1 MNSQELTLKLSGFWK
16 TLYPDYP
23 GEILTD
29 FIDELEMVSQ
39 KNVLKPNE
47 KQWFKKCVVYC
58 LYVDLFNETFE
69 GLISKLDYLQDLG
82 AGCLW
87 LLPILSSPMK
97 DQGFDISDYKKIR
110 DDLFRKGLNTREQ
123 EEVFQKFINAAHGKN
138 IKVIF
143 DIALNHS
150 SDQHEWFRGI
160 NTPDSK
166 YKDYYIWAQDTEK
179 YKNVPV
185 LFAPL
190 EKSNWQP
197 KKINGEEWYY
207 FHRFFNHQPDLN
219 YKNPRLLLEMCRS
232 LVFWLQK
239 GIDGFRADAIPFIWK
254 EDDTDCMNLSQAHVV
269 IKFFRT
275 ILDYL
280 RPETLLLAEACLPTE
295 KIVEYFGEN
304 GSECNA
310 AYHFPLILAIYRS
323 LAAQNSKPV
332 ISSLSPKDIANDF
345 DYQWFLFLR
354 GHDELNL
361 EMVGEKDRAFLYE
374 NFCHDKFWGF
384 RNGNGVA
391 ARLRDLLEDKTGK
404 IALANSILLTLPCT
418 PVIYY
423 GDELGK
429 KNDMDFYEAMKNKT
443 GQEDK
448 RYLVRGKIDW
458 KTAEDNEILNI
469 TKQLL
474 NVRNTFECFGKGSL
488 EWKKFLNT
496 DGLPENRV
504 LSYYR
509 IYQKNKILVINN
521 LSESLIKIA
530 CDNITAEKDL
540 FDKGLNYE
548 YLNSQRFLVLEPYEF
563 HWIKINGKQ
572 R

>member
-295 KIVEYFGEN
+295 KIVEYFGE
-304 GSECNA
+304 GTKS
-310 AYHFPLILAIYRS
+310 
-323 LAAQNSKPV
+323 
-332 ISSLSPKDIANDF
+332 IS
-345 DYQWFLFLR
+345 
-354 GHDELNL
+354 
-361 EMVGEKDRAFLYE
+361 
-374 NFCHDKFWGF
+374 C
-384 RNGNGVA
+384 
-391 ARLRDLLEDKTGK
+391 TGK
-404 IALANSILLTLPCT
+404 ATITNMGA
-418 PVIYY
+418 
-423 GDELGK
+423 ELGATCSIFPY
-429 KNDMDFYEAMKNKT
+429 DDRMK
-443 GQEDK
+443 
-448 RYLVRGKIDW
+448 
-458 KTAEDNEILNI
+458 A
-469 TKQLL
+469 
-474 NVRNTFECFGKGSL
+474 
-488 EWKKFLNT
+488 
-496 DGLPENRV
+496 
-504 LSYYR
+504 
-509 IYQKNKILVINN
+509 
-521 LSESLIKIA
+521 
-530 CDNITAEKDL
+530 
-540 FDKGLNYE
+540 
-548 YLNSQRFLVLEPYEF
+548 YLNSTGRAELAAVADQHKDLLCADPEVAADPKKFFDEVYEIDLSALEPHLVGPHSPDIARPISAIAKEAKEKGVFYLE
-563 HWIKINGKQ
+563 GKDYILQ
-572 R
+572 DGDIMHVRFNI